1 LAAVGKVANNQ
12 NEVMHMDPVK
22 DQDDA
27 GATEFELLDL
37 GVATEQTKGQESGIT
52 LDGGD
57 PPFHRL
63 LCFPC

>member
-1 LAAVGKVANNQ
+1 
-12 NEVMHMDPVK
+12 MDPVK

-27 GATEFELLDL
+27 DVPEFELLDL
-37 GVATEQTKGQESGIT
+37 GTVTEQTQGMEIGLT

-57 PPFHRL
+57 PPYHRL